1 MSIATFALIFVS
13 VSLNALAQV
22 VLRLA
27 MLKLGPVPPIGDPVA
42 LILIF
47 IRNIYLLAGLACYVI
62 SLATWLAV
70 LSRTQVSIA
79 YPMLSIGY
87 IIATALGVFFLG
99 ETIVPIR
106 VGGIALICVG
116 VALVARTA

>member
-1 MSIATFALIFVS
+1 MSIGTLALILVS
-13 VSLNALAQV
+13 VSFNAFAQV

-27 MLKLGPVPPIGDPVA
+27 MLRLGPVPSISDPVELA
-42 LILIF
+42 LTF
-47 IRNIYLLAGLACYVI
+47 IRNFYLWGGVACYVI

-87 IIATALGVFFLG
+87 IIATVLGVAFLG
-99 ETIVPIR
+99 ETVNPAR
-106 VGGIALICVG
+106 VGGIMLICLG
-116 VALVARTA
+116 VAFVARTA

>member
-1 MSIATFALIFVS
+1 MSIATFALILVS
-13 VSLNALAQV
+13 VSFNAFAQV

-27 MLKLGPVPPIGDPVA
+27 MLRLGPLPPISDPIEMA
-42 LILIF
+42 LTFAQNL
-47 IRNIYLLAGLACYVI
+47 YLWAGVACYVI

-87 IIATALGVFFLG
+87 LIATALGVAFLG
-99 ETIVPIR
+99 ETVNPVR
-106 VGGIALICVG
+106 LGGIALICVG
-116 VALVARTA
+116 VAFIARTA

>member
-1 MSIATFALIFVS
+1 MSIATFALILVS
-13 VSLNALAQV
+13 VSFNALAQV

-27 MLKLGPVPPIGDPVA
+27 MLKLGPVPSIDDPVA
-42 LILIF
+42 LVLTF
-47 IRNIYLLAGLACYVI
+47 VGNLYLWAGVTCYVI
-62 SLATWLAV
+62 SLALWLAV

-87 IIATALGVFFLG
+87 IIATALGVAFLG
-99 ETIVPIR
+99 ESVNPVR

-116 VALVARTA
+116 VAFVARTA